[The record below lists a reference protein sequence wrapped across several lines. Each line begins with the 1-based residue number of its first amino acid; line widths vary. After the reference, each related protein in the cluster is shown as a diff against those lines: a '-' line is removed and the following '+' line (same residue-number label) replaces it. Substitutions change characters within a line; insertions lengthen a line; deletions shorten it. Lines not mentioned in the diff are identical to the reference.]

1 MLFKKLLDK
10 ITSNKDF
17 NNNISFD
24 NFDNELNLAISIL
37 MIEVSKSDDE
47 FTSIEK
53 NKIITLLQSQFNL
66 TKPQVDSLIIL
77 AESKNDE
84 MISLYEWTSIIN
96 EHYDYNQR
104 VNVIKSLWKI
114 AHADNKIDKY
124 EDYTIRKI
132 AELLYVRHEDFVLAK
147 QK

>member
-66 TKPQVDSLIIL
+66 TKPLFL
-77 AESKNDE
+77 
-84 MISLYEWTSIIN
+84 
-96 EHYDYNQR
+96 
-104 VNVIKSLWKI
+104 
-114 AHADNKIDKY
+114 
-124 EDYTIRKI
+124 
-132 AELLYVRHEDFVLAK
+132 
-147 QK
+147 